1 MKTAKEKLNEKL
13 GIKDINDIF
22 NQDDIDAILNDSK
35 IEIANID
42 NKIKN
47 KAKELDEKVEANK
60 VLITSNNIDANI
72 QITDNKIYDLEQS
85 LSEITFLVNKSKD
98 IITNLY
104 TYITNTD
111 FVDPDIISS
120 TAKMIEASRIV
131 IADYIELYKEK
142 MKMIHAFNM
151 EMQKHKNRMELEEYK
166 AQIKLKYAAKDI
178 DTDKETKQLI
188 PYVQEEVVRIINKN
202 DKISV

>member
-1 MKTAKEKLNEKL
+1 MKSAKQKLDEKL

-22 NQDDIDAILNDSK
+22 NQDDIDAILKDSK

-47 KAKELDEKVEANK
+47 KAKQIDVIDTTDIDISSNATSATIQLAN
-60 VLITSNNIDANI
+60 
-72 QITDNKIYDLEQS
+72 NKIYNMEES
-85 LSEITFLVNKSKD
+85 LSEISFLVNKSRD

-104 TYITNTD
+104 KYITNTD

-131 IADYIELYKEK
+131 ISDYLELYKEK
-142 MKMIHAFNM
+142 MRMIHSFNM
-151 EMQKHKNRMELEEYK
+151 EIQKHKNRLELEEHK
-166 AQIKLKYAAKDI
+166 AMIKYKYANKDKEI
-178 DTDKETKQLI
+178 DTDAEELI
-188 PYVQEEVVRIINKN
+188 PYVQEQVVRIMNTNKQL
-202 DKISV
+202 